1 LFSDSFTKQWDENV
15 RDLANKKRKLDEDLS
30 HKCFNTGN
38 GEVLNGLLKTS
49 FRGYGDKGIV
59 SN

>member
-1 LFSDSFTKQWDENV
+1 MFSDSFTKQWDENV

-49 FRGYGDKGIV
+49 FRGYGDKGI
-59 SN
+59 